1 MIFGDIYLVEIPA
14 SVTEGREQQG
24 LRPAIIVQTSDNT
37 DKIPTILIIPFTTQI
52 KASKFPFT
60 FTVSPDSINN
70 LSSVSVAL
78 IFQLRAI
85 DKKRLKNKI
94 GKLNSKDT
102 EVLKQTIKTLLN
114 I

>member
-1 MIFGDIYLVEIPA
+1 MIFFGDIYLVEIPA

-24 LRPAIIVQTSDNT
+24 LRPAIIVQTSDNI

-52 KASKFPFT
+52 KASN
-60 FTVSPDSINN
+60 NN

>member
-14 SVTEGREQQG
+14 STTEGREQQG
-24 LRPAIIVQTSDNT
+24 LRPAIIVQTSENI
-37 DKIPTILIIPFTTQI
+37 DKIPTVLIIPFTTQI
-52 KASKFPFT
+52 KASNFPFT
-60 FTVSPDSINN
+60 FTVSPDSFNN

>member
-1 MIFGDIYLVEIPA
+1 LIFGDIYLVEIPA

-24 LRPAIIVQTSDNT
+24 LRPAIIAQTSDNI
-37 DKIPTILIIPFTTQI
+37 DKIPTVLIIPFTTQI
-52 KASKFPFT
+52 KASNFPFT
-60 FTVSPDSINN
+60 FTVSPDSFNN

-85 DKKRLKNKI
+85 DKKRLRNKI

>member
-14 SVTEGREQQG
+14 SAIEGREQQG
-24 LRPAIIVQTSDNT
+24 LRPAIIVQTSDNI
-37 DKIPTILIIPFTTQI
+37 DKVPTVLIIPFTTQI
-52 KASKFPFT
+52 KASNFPFT
-60 FTVSPDSINN
+60 FAVLPDSSNN

-94 GKLNSKDT
+94 GKLNLNDMQ
-102 EVLKQTIKTLLN
+102 VLKQTIKTLLN